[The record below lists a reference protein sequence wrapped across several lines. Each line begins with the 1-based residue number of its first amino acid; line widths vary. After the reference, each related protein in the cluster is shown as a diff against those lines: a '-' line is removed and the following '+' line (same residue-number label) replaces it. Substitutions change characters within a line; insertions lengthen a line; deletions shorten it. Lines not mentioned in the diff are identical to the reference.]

1 MTPRLLPVLVG
12 AAALALLS
20 GCSLAPGLGGV
31 SAPGGAATASG
42 AAAFSPS
49 ATSPSSAPPSAD
61 ASGAS
66 SGGASSAV
74 GTCAL
79 LPPSKLSSITG
90 KHYDHGDEL
99 SPDGFGGAQCTYDD
113 GISVEVNT
121 GDFTSEQQFMVSST
135 GAVAVPGLGDSAF
148 YAAPSSDDNQQEILI
163 VITGTKLVQ
172 VNDSSDSQNGSGVPF
187 DVLKKIATAL
197 G

>member
-1 MTPRLLPVLVG
+1 MTSRLLPVLVG
-12 AAALALLS
+12 AAALTLLA
-20 GCSLAPGLGGV
+20 GCSMGPGLGGGG
-31 SAPGGAATASG
+31 SAPGSAGGTASSTAGAAG
-42 AAAFSPS
+42 GD
-49 ATSPSSAPPSAD
+49 SSA
-61 ASGAS
+61 G
-66 SGGASSAV
+66 SGGGSAAT

-79 LPPSKLSSITG
+79 LSPSKLSSITG

-99 SPDGFGGAQCTYDD
+99 SPDGFGGAQCTYDG

-135 GAVAVPGLGDSAF
+135 GAVSVPGLGDSAF

-172 VNDSSDSQNGSGVPF
+172 V
-187 DVLKKIATAL
+187 
-197 G
+197 